1 MKMGSRRIIILCVD
15 HDDDVGRKTG
25 IKTPIIGEDSIRE
38 AAIRL
43 LMADPS
49 EADANTMFEALK
61 ILNDLRGKSQDE
73 EYEAAVIAGSMAGGV
88 ESDRKIAEEIENIVK
103 NFKADAAILV
113 SDGYSDQVVA
123 PIIQSFVPIISVRRF
138 AVKHSEALETTW
150 FILLTYL
157 KTVLSDKRYTRW
169 FLGLPGII
177 IVVFTTFFLLSMIYP
192 AIPFLT
198 YAQIV
203 TLLILGFALLV
214 RGFGIDE
221 VVTQAIQTVSRN
233 PSILLNITSVIV
245 FVSFIIIG
253 VIQASGR
260 IMRLYPPEQLS
271 DINFLLSHLNE
282 LSYTFVDES
291 TIYFA
296 IGLSLFI
303 IGRAAYFFITRDE
316 RFWGSIPSITTTFM
330 LAEAVRKAVYM
341 IIRLP
346 ESFFDPHI
354 MQLIIW
360 ILLSIAS
367 IAGVTVLTHKLK
379 ARYGHLLAGR

>member
-1 MKMGSRRIIILCVD
+1 VD

-88 ESDRKIAEEIENIVK
+88 ESDRKIAKEIENIVK